1 MYAGLLGILIN
12 LIAYNIY
19 KLYAIKFTFNN
30 LNFDYD
36 EFTKCLFI
44 MFYTVSIYYHPDFII
59 FMSFISIFYFI
70 LLDDYFWKIL
80 LIITALIY
88 IINIKKLFSINSI
101 PIIYFSISYFLSAIV
116 CDIYLYNQQTVFF
129 YIKLNKLQ
137 EYITNIY

>member
-1 MYAGLLGILIN
+1 MYAFLLGIIIN
-12 LIAYNIY
+12 IIAYQ
-19 KLYAIKFTFNN
+19 LYSFKFTFTFNN

-44 MFYTVSIYYHPDFII
+44 MFYTVSIHYHPDFII

-88 IINIKKLFSINSI
+88 IINIKKLFSIISI
-101 PIIYFSISYFLSAIV
+101 HLLFCLVLVIF
-116 CDIYLYNQQTVFF
+116 YLQ
-129 YIKLNKLQ
+129 
-137 EYITNIY
+137 

>member
-1 MYAGLLGILIN
+1 MYAFLLGIIIN
-12 LIAYNIY
+12 IIAYQ
-19 KLYAIKFTFNN
+19 LYSFKFTFTFNN

-44 MFYTVSIYYHPDFII
+44 MFYTVSIHYHPDFII

-101 PIIYFSISYFLSAIV
+101 PIIYFSISYFLSALI
-116 CDIYLYNQQTVFF
+116 CDIYLYKQTNNHF

-137 EYITNIY
+137 AELH

>member
-1 MYAGLLGILIN
+1 MYAFLLGIIIN
-12 LIAYNIY
+12 IIAYQ
-19 KLYAIKFTFNN
+19 LYSFKFTFTFNN

-44 MFYTVSIYYHPDFII
+44 MFYTVSIHYHPDFII

-88 IINIKKLFSINSI
+88 IINIKKSFSINPT
-101 PIIYFSISYFLSAIV
+101 PIILFSISYFLSARV